1 MNICSQFEDLEVQ
14 KNFNLSWDSHSNGL
28 EMLNKKCAKTTICF
42 AIWQIILTI
51 FGVLLGKMFFLRII
65 FLTEKVF
72 SNVLPLEAA
81 KNTSILVLDT
91 YHPVNSPILLKSD
104 GSSKKINF
112 QFGEE
117 TQDSFWR
124 VSWSIENYLF
134 LLPHKI
140 RWGISCNWQ
149 NL

>member
-1 MNICSQFEDLEVQ
+1 
-14 KNFNLSWDSHSNGL
+14 
-28 EMLNKKCAKTTICF
+28 
-42 AIWQIILTI
+42 
-51 FGVLLGKMFFLRII
+51 MFFLRII

-117 TQDSFWR
+117 TQDSF
-124 VSWSIENYLF
+124 
-134 LLPHKI
+134 
-140 RWGISCNWQ
+140 
-149 NL
+149 